1 MEGRGR
7 LPKSRPLGDAPTSL
21 TMRRTRPILAFDAR
35 AHATGIGRYT
45 EQLLIGLRTSLPG
58 VELWCV
64 AHPAHGKKL
73 AAYADRIIPSSAP
86 MYSIE
91 AQIAMPGL
99 VEGATLLHC
108 PHYDI
113 PVLYSR
119 RMSVTIH
126 DVTHLLDPAFRNTLK
141 SRIFAKSL
149 LKLAI
154 VKARRIITISQYSK
168 RMILEHL
175 GGNESKI
182 SVIHRYASPIFTPMP
197 LLEAKRIVCGQ
208 LGLCRDY
215 FLFVGSPK
223 PHKNLPVLF
232 EAFARQRSKHH
243 RTHELVIIG
252 KDKNNEP
259 ALRTLA
265 VQLGIDQ
272 QVRWIESVS
281 DELLRA
287 CYSAAEATILPSRQ
301 EGFGLPVIESMACGT
316 PVICADA
323 ASLPEVAGGCAL
335 LFDPSSPEECSA
347 QMSRIM
353 DSSQLRSELREKGLK
368 RACQFDAA
376 RAVAEH
382 TQLFSELLAS

>member
-1 MEGRGR
+1 MQ
-7 LPKSRPLGDAPTSL
+7 K
-21 TMRRTRPILAFDAR
+21 RPILAFDAR

-64 AHPAHGKKL
+64 THPTHGRKL

-86 MYSIE
+86 MYSLA
-91 AQIAMPGL
+91 AQMAIPGL

-126 DVTHLLDPAFRNTLK
+126 DVTHLLDPAVRNTLK

-149 LKLAI
+149 LKVA
-154 VKARRIITISQYSK
+154 VAKARRIITISQYSK

-175 GGNESKI
+175 GGSENNI
-182 SVIHRYASPIFTPMP
+182 SVIHRYASPIFTPMSRH
-197 LLEAKRIVCGQ
+197 EAKEIVRRQ

-232 EAFARQRSKHH
+232 EAFARLRSRHD
-243 RTHELVIIG
+243 RMFELAVIG
-252 KDKNNEP
+252 TDKKNEP
-259 ALRTLA
+259 ALRALA
-265 VQLGIDQ
+265 VRLGIDQ
-272 QVRWIESVS
+272 WVRWIDFVS
-281 DELLRA
+281 DALLRA

-316 PVICADA
+316 PVICANA
-323 ASLPEVAGGCAL
+323 ASLPEVAGGCSL
-335 LFDPSSPEECSA
+335 LFDPSSPEGCDV
-347 QMSRIM
+347 QMSRIIE
-353 DSSQLRSELREKGLK
+353 SPELRGELREKGLE
-368 RACQFDAA
+368 RARQFDSA
-376 RAVAEH
+376 RAVAGH
-382 TQLFSELLAS
+382 AKLFTELLAS